1 MISFQRTLAQIM
13 TLTRKP
19 HTRIVCQTKQPE
31 KFKIHTRLSRRVAEA
46 FVSTTSGAKAPRS
59 SRLSRAR
66 GSSCRGGH
74 SEVTVE
80 VVEISEDGKQAK
92 EGGGTLVLT

>member
-59 SRLSRAR
+59 SRLSRAT
-66 GSSCRGGH
+66 GSSCRGH